1 LWIDLVGAHPQAPP
15 GLKISL
21 NGEQLGV
28 VLPEPGNNAP
38 VYVDPAGG
46 KEEII
51 AIVLPSDKLKTT
63 GNQLTIK
70 TQGGSWVVYDGIKMV
85 SFRGNVPEGFLP
97 VEEDPW
103 AGITPVIKPGM
114 VVVTPAPTTMGEQ
127 AMLVSLQGLVNQRV
141 GRLYL
146 GAVTDHWFQQAVP
159 LNQMPVQVKSP
170 LKVLEAFKQE
180 VQGLVI
186 YDPALIDTVNVAF
199 TLAGLN
205 QAIVVSPDLAQEL
218 LARWDDLTIVAD
230 LQDRWS
236 TRLEAYTWAYAELW
250 PKCNQGFILNN
261 NPGMIHMQDLQVANR
276 GFGVY
281 LDAGIPEERVLLEE
295 IYRQMNALGTVFG
308 WPGGDADAAIDLASQ
323 YGHSYVVTDWC
334 DNLSVLGKGIPPVLK
349 QAEPTMSSGD
359 AKLYVTFILDH
370 AGVFHYNQFHM
381 LDLWNDG
388 ARGQVPVGWTVHPRL
403 VDLASGIIDYY
414 FKTATP
420 NDYFLAPINPSGFVH
435 LEAVPDSKAYGTY
448 LQGLLKKAGIKLAW
462 LDSRENAE
470 FDKLS
475 GEVVSALLDVATY
488 GGLDAVF
495 FGRSTSTNCKAVVL
509 GDVTVFPVMYMHGGE
524 SAKDLAYRTHQSGA
538 ANDGFV
544 VVGIDSW
551 GAGPSYVAEVVNA
564 LEDMGD
570 VMVLRP
576 DAWVSLYTD
585 MLR

>member
-1 LWIDLVGAHPQAPP
+1 MRIKVAVVILVLLLSGICYANDGLLLWQIGEFDDSSAELALGPNRFGEFPGFFPEGPRFVIGQSDPATDWPYIHPGAGDAWANSQEWAFTIVFDAKDVPEGQTVLWIDLVGAHPQAPP

-186 YDPALIDTVNVAF
+186 YDPALIDTVNIAF

-205 QAIVVSPDLAQEL
+205 QAIVVSPDLADEL

-230 LQDRWS
+230 LQDRWL
-236 TRLEAYTWAYAELW
+236 TRLEAYTW
-250 PKCNQGFILNN
+250 
-261 NPGMIHMQDLQVANR
+261 
-276 GFGVY
+276 
-281 LDAGIPEERVLLEE
+281 
-295 IYRQMNALGTVFG
+295 
-308 WPGGDADAAIDLASQ
+308 
-323 YGHSYVVTDWC
+323 
-334 DNLSVLGKGIPPVLK
+334 
-349 QAEPTMSSGD
+349 
-359 AKLYVTFILDH
+359 
-370 AGVFHYNQFHM
+370 
-381 LDLWNDG
+381 
-388 ARGQVPVGWTVHPRL
+388 
-403 VDLASGIIDYY
+403 
-414 FKTATP
+414 
-420 NDYFLAPINPSGFVH
+420 
-435 LEAVPDSKAYGTY
+435 
-448 LQGLLKKAGIKLAW
+448 
-462 LDSRENAE
+462 
-470 FDKLS
+470 
-475 GEVVSALLDVATY
+475 
-488 GGLDAVF
+488 
-495 FGRSTSTNCKAVVL
+495 
-509 GDVTVFPVMYMHGGE
+509 
-524 SAKDLAYRTHQSGA
+524 
-538 ANDGFV
+538 
-544 VVGIDSW
+544 
-551 GAGPSYVAEVVNA
+551 
-564 LEDMGD
+564 
-570 VMVLRP
+570 
-576 DAWVSLYTD
+576 
-585 MLR
+585 